1 LTGIPREVLA
11 ERRAR
16 FCEQI
21 GEGVAVLPGAHLV
34 ARSNDVH
41 YVFRQRS
48 DLLYLTGFEQPDA
61 VCVLA
66 RDKFVLFVQPRDPDA
81 ETWTGL
87 RPGVD
92 GATELYDAQEAY
104 PIEELAAR
112 LPELIETRRLYYAF
126 GRDRAFDDAL
136 QTALGSLRLKVRK
149 GGTVPSE
156 FVDPGSVLNEMRLR
170 KDPEELRVMRAAAD
184 ISRRGHQAAARLCRP
199 GVHEYEL
206 EAELSRVF
214 RRCGGSGPAYP
225 IIVGGGENGTILHY
239 IENRDVL
246 RDGDVC
252 LVDAGVELHGYASDV
267 TRTYPVSG
275 RFVGAARAVYEAVLR
290 AQESALATIGPGV
303 TQPEVHQAA
312 VRVLCEALVELGAL
326 EGDVDG
332 LVESEAYRPFYM
344 HSTGH
349 WLGLDVHDVGAYQ
362 VDGKPRPLEPGM
374 VLTCEPGLY
383 FSSREQKTPPELH
396 GIGIRIEDDVA
407 ITDEG
412 CEILTEEIPKQI
424 DDLEAWMRQ

>member
-1 LTGIPREVLA
+1 LKGIPREVFA

-21 GEGVAVLPGAHLV
+21 GEGVAVLPGGHLV
-34 ARSNDVH
+34 ARSNDVS

-48 DLLYLTGFEQPDA
+48 DLLYLTGFEHPDA
-61 VCVLA
+61 VCVLT
-66 RDKFVLFVQPRDPDA
+66 RDRFVLFVQPRDPAA

-92 GATELYDAQEAY
+92 GAIEQYDANEAY
-104 PIEELAAR
+104 PIDELAGK
-112 LPELIETRRLYYAF
+112 LPELIQTRRLYYAF
-126 GRDRAFDDAL
+126 GHDRALDDTLHGAL
-136 QTALGSLRLKVRK
+136 AALRLKARK
-149 GGTVPSE
+149 GAAVPTE
-156 FVDPGSVLNEMRLR
+156 FIDPSSILDEMRLR

-184 ISRRGHQAAARLCRP
+184 ISRRGHQAAARLCRA
-199 GVHEYEL
+199 GLHEYEL

-214 RRCGGSGPAYP
+214 RRLGGSGPAYP
-225 IIVGGGENGTILHY
+225 IIVGSGENGTILHY

-246 RDGDVC
+246 RDGEVC
-252 LVDAGVELHGYASDV
+252 LIDAGAELHGYASDV
-267 TRTYPVSG
+267 TRTYPVGG
-275 RFVGAARAVYEAVLR
+275 RLMGMAREVYAAVLR
-290 AQESALATIGPGV
+290 AQAMALAAIRPGA
-303 TQPEVHQAA
+303 THPEIHQAA
-312 VRVLCEALVELGAL
+312 ARVLCETLVELGAL

-362 VDGKPRPLEPGM
+362 IDGKPRPLEPGM

-383 FSSREQKTPPELH
+383 FSSREEKTPPELH
-396 GIGIRIEDDVA
+396 GIGVRIEDDVVVTEEGYEVL
-407 ITDEG
+407 TD
-412 CEILTEEIPKQI
+412 EIPKQI
-424 DDLEAWMRQ
+424 DDVEAWMRE

>member
-21 GEGVAVLPGAHLV
+21 GEGVAVLPGGRLV
-34 ARSNDVH
+34 TRSHDVH

-48 DLLYLTGFEQPDA
+48 DLLYLTGFEHPDA
-61 VCVLA
+61 VLVLS
-66 RDKFVLFVQPRDPDA
+66 RDKLVLFVQPRDPAA

-92 GATELYDAQEAY
+92 GATQLYDAHEAY
-104 PIEELAAR
+104 PIDELAAR
-112 LPELIETRRLYYAF
+112 LPELIEANRLYYAF
-126 GRDRAFDDAL
+126 GRDRAFDETLQRAL
-136 QTALGSLRLKVRK
+136 ETLRAKARK
-149 GGTVPSE
+149 GGIVPSE
-156 FVDPGSVLNEMRLR
+156 FVDPSSILDEMRLR

-184 ISRRGHQAAARLCRP
+184 ISRRGHQAAARICRA

-206 EAELSRVF
+206 EAELTRVF

-225 IIVGGGENGTILHY
+225 SVVGGGENGTILHY

-275 RFVGAARAVYEAVLR
+275 RFVGAAREVYAAVLR
-290 AQESALATIGPGV
+290 AQETALATIRPGV
-303 TQPEVHQAA
+303 THTEVHQAA
-312 VRVLCEALVELGAL
+312 VRVLCEALVGLGAL

-332 LVESEAYRPFYM
+332 LVESEAYSPFYM

-383 FSSREQKTPPELH
+383 FSAREQQTPPELH
-396 GIGIRIEDDVA
+396 GIGVRIEDDVA
-407 ITDEG
+407 VTDEG
-412 CEILTEEIPKQI
+412 CEILTEAIPKQI
-424 DDLEAWMRQ
+424 DDVEAWMRQ